1 MRLDPNMSRKIAA
14 LAMAAAA
21 AAALSVGA
29 FAAGDDGVVAGYLPP
44 QEPDGAGRHCPATP
58 RRARPRRWRKATA
71 ATVPP
76 RAIPFRATLCSL
88 PRVPQ
93 RRRRARK
100 CLWLR
105 ALTLTGLFRKS
116 VLFTARQDGQVLT
129 LDAPA
134 SSAVVRGTI
143 GDLRAQMQQGVGT
156 LCVKTDKRTTTLN
169 LALMCEGYADNTRFT
184 LRTVGDH
191 AYLTIGLRSR
201 RDLLI
206 GR

>member
-1 MRLDPNMSRKIAA
+1 MRLNPNMSRKIAA
-14 LAMAAAA
+14 VAMAAVAVA
-21 AAALSVGA
+21 TLSVGA

-44 QEPDGAGRHCPATP
+44 QEQMVQGDIALHAEEGAAPAVEQTYGGYGAP
-58 RRARPRRWRKATA
+58 EGDPIQGDLMLIAEGPAETTEGEKVPVA
-71 ATVPP
+71 AG
-76 RAIPFRATLCSL
+76 
-88 PRVPQ
+88 
-93 RRRRARK
+93 
-100 CLWLR
+100 
-105 ALTLTGLFRKS
+105 LTLTGLFRKS

-143 GDLRAQMQQGVGT
+143 GDLRAQMRQGAGT

>member
-1 MRLDPNMSRKIAA
+1 MRLNQNMSRKIAA

-44 QEPDGAGRHCPATP
+44 QEQMVQGDIALHAEESYGGYGAPEGDPIQGDLMLIAEGPAETTEGEKVP
-58 RRARPRRWRKATA
+58 VA
-71 ATVPP
+71 AG
-76 RAIPFRATLCSL
+76 
-88 PRVPQ
+88 
-93 RRRRARK
+93 
-100 CLWLR
+100 
-105 ALTLTGLFRKS
+105 LTLTGLFRKS

-143 GDLRAQMQQGVGT
+143 GDLRAQMQQGVDT

>member
-1 MRLDPNMSRKIAA
+1 MRLNQNMSRKIAA

-44 QEPDGAGRHCPATP
+44 QEQMVQGDIALHAEESYGGYGASEGDPIQGNLMLIAEGPAETTDAEKVP
-58 RRARPRRWRKATA
+58 VA
-71 ATVPP
+71 AG
-76 RAIPFRATLCSL
+76 
-88 PRVPQ
+88 
-93 RRRRARK
+93 
-100 CLWLR
+100 
-105 ALTLTGLFRKS
+105 LTLTGLFRKS

-184 LRTVGDH
+184 LRTVGDY

>member
-1 MRLDPNMSRKIAA
+1 MRLNQNMSRRIVAV
-14 LAMAAAA
+14 AMAAAA
-21 AAALSVGA
+21 AATLSVGA

-44 QEPDGAGRHCPATP
+44 QEQMVQGDIALHAEKGTAPAVEESYGGYGAPEGDPIQGDLMLIAEGPAETTDAEKVP
-58 RRARPRRWRKATA
+58 VA
-71 ATVPP
+71 AG
-76 RAIPFRATLCSL
+76 
-88 PRVPQ
+88 
-93 RRRRARK
+93 
-100 CLWLR
+100 
-105 ALTLTGLFRKS
+105 LTLTGLFRKS

-134 SSAVVRGTI
+134 SSVVVRGTI
-143 GDLRAQMQQGVGT
+143 GDLRAQMQQGAGT

-169 LALMCEGYADNTRFT
+169 LALMCEGYADSTRFT

>member
-1 MRLDPNMSRKIAA
+1 MRLNQNMSRKIVAV
-14 LAMAAAA
+14 AMAAAA
-21 AAALSVGA
+21 AATLSVGA

-44 QEPDGAGRHCPATP
+44 QEQMVQGDIALH
-58 RRARPRRWRKATA
+58 A
-71 ATVPP
+71 AEGT
-76 RAIPFRATLCSL
+76 
-88 PRVPQ
+88 
-93 RRRRARK
+93 
-100 CLWLR
+100 
-105 ALTLTGLFRKS
+105 
-116 VLFTARQDGQVLT
+116 
-129 LDAPA
+129 APA
-134 SSAVVRGTI
+134 VEESYGGYGAPEGDPIQGDLMLIAEGPAETTDAEKVPVVRGTI
-143 GDLRAQMQQGVGT
+143 GDLRAQMQQGAGT

>member
-1 MRLDPNMSRKIAA
+1 MRLNQNMSRKIAA
-14 LAMAAAA
+14 LAVAAAA

-44 QEPDGAGRHCPATP
+44 QEQMVQGDIALHAEESYGGYGAPEGDPIQGNLMLIAEGPAETTDAEKVP
-58 RRARPRRWRKATA
+58 VA
-71 ATVPP
+71 AG
-76 RAIPFRATLCSL
+76 
-88 PRVPQ
+88 
-93 RRRRARK
+93 
-100 CLWLR
+100 
-105 ALTLTGLFRKS
+105 LTLTGLFRKS

-191 AYLTIGLRSR
+191 AYLNIGLRSR

>member
-1 MRLDPNMSRKIAA
+1 MRLNPNMSRKIAA
-14 LAMAAAA
+14 VAMAAVAVA
-21 AAALSVGA
+21 TLSVGA

-44 QEPDGAGRHCPATP
+44 QEQMVQGDIALHAEEGAAPAVEESYGGYGAPEGDLMLIAEGPAETTEGEKVP
-58 RRARPRRWRKATA
+58 VA
-71 ATVPP
+71 AG
-76 RAIPFRATLCSL
+76 
-88 PRVPQ
+88 
-93 RRRRARK
+93 
-100 CLWLR
+100 
-105 ALTLTGLFRKS
+105 LTLTGLFRKS

-143 GDLRAQMQQGVGT
+143 GDLRAQMRQGVGT